1 MFAAGIVEAIAV
13 LEEGIADLAA
23 GGPRVP
29 PDQFGLE
36 GFEEGFDGSIVVA
49 VSFAVH

>member
-1 MFAAGIVEAIAV
+1 MFAADIVEAIDV

-23 GGPRVP
+23 GGPSVP

-36 GFEEGFDGSIVVA
+36 GFVEGFDGSIVAA
-49 VSFAVH
+49 VSFAAH

>member
-1 MFAAGIVEAIAV
+1 MFAPGIVEAIDV
-13 LEEGIADLAA
+13 LKEGTADV
-23 GGPRVP
+23 GTGSPSVP

-49 VSFAVH
+49 VSFSAH